1 MVVSS
6 AFWEVF
12 KATGH
17 IGAYLLYKDYQELE
31 TTERSDFKEENQ
43 VACRN

>member
-1 MVVSS
+1 MRTSD

-17 IGAYLLYKDYQELE
+17 FGAYLLYKQYSMGEQEPESELAASE
-31 TTERSDFKEENQ
+31 CSEIL
-43 VACRN
+43 